1 MSALWNGLIM
11 DPMVNAL
18 VLLYHFLGNNF
29 VVALAVFTLLVRFA
43 LLPLTLRQQRS
54 SMKMQAI
61 QPQIQAI
68 QKKYRDNPQKMQEE
82 FQKIGY
88 NPADTLMGCLP
99 LVLQFPIFI
108 GLYRAII
115 VMLGATPQSV
125 YNLTQQVYPAVA
137 SFVDLSNLLP
147 VANRWLWLNM
157 AQPDPLFVLP
167 VLVGGT
173 MFLSQKLMMPATQP
187 ADKNKKGASDNPMAS
202 MTQTMTYTM
211 PLMFGFFSL
220 SFPAGLSVYFVLS
233 NLVGVAQ
240 GFIIR
245 RSRENLAD
253 TVPQPVSVV
262 DAEAIAE
269 EAQSQA
275 ANKNNQKKKSESRK
289 SNGRQSDKQSGGKLD
304 SNGKKTYSKRK
315 RRSAKR

>member
-29 VVALAVFTLLVRFA
+29 VLALAVFTLVIRFA

-54 SMKMQAI
+54 SMKMQAM

-68 QKKYRDNPQKMQEE
+68 QKKHRDNPQKMQEE

-88 NPADTLMGCLP
+88 NPAETLAGCLP

-137 SFVDLSNLLP
+137 DIVDLSSLLP
-147 VANRWLWLNM
+147 VANSWLWLNM

-173 MFLSQKLMMPATQP
+173 MYLSQKLMMPASQP
-187 ADKNKKGASDNPMAS
+187 KDEKAKKGANENPMAS

-233 NLVGVAQ
+233 NLVGVGQ

-245 RSRENLAD
+245 RSRENLAG
-253 TVPQPVSVV
+253 TIPVPPPVVEDDEPV
-262 DAEAIAE
+262 AEKK
-269 EAQSQA
+269 STP
-275 ANKNNQKKKSESRK
+275 KKKKAASKEPSK
-289 SNGRQSDKQSGGKLD
+289 NGA
-304 SNGKKTYSKRK
+304 NGKKTYSKRK